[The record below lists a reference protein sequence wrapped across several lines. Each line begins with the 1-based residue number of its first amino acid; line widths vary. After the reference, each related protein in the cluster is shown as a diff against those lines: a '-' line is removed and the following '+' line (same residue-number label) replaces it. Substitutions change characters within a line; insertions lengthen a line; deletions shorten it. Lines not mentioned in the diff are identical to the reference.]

1 MSRTVRTTPYRLR
14 STGPGPV
21 SLARLDLRYPHAELA
36 RAASEGRRP
45 VPAPTLRR
53 LRSWHPYRLDGRTD
67 SCTTMI
73 ATSNARA
80 RLRARLAAD
89 RIRGLHRAGHSV
101 DGADV
106 PPARHRRD
114 ALWHA

>member
-1 MSRTVRTTPYRLR
+1 MSRTVRTIPYRLR
-14 STGPGPV
+14 TAEPGPV
-21 SLARLDLRYPHAELA
+21 SLARLDLRYPHAELT
-36 RAASEGRRP
+36 RAAREGRRP
-45 VPAPTLRR
+45 VPVPTLRR
-53 LRSWHPYRLDGRTD
+53 LRSRHWNRLDGSTD
-67 SCTTMI
+67 GFTAMI
-73 ATSNARA
+73 ATSNGRA